1 MKKFLFLKPME
12 IEAAELRDYIKSH
25 DKYITIKTTGESNE
39 KTKFFSSMADIL
51 CMKTNSE
58 IDKLK
63 KTYNELYKVEIADD
77 INKVFDVYNTNHK
90 LNNVYTK

>member
-1 MKKFLFLKPME
+1 ME

-25 DKYITIKTTGESNE
+25 DKYFTIKTRGERKE

-58 IDKLK
+58 IDELK
-63 KTYNELYKVEIADD
+63 KTYNQLYKVEIAND
-77 INKVFDVYNTNHK
+77 IKKVFDVNDTRGN
-90 LNNVYTK
+90 LDNVYTK